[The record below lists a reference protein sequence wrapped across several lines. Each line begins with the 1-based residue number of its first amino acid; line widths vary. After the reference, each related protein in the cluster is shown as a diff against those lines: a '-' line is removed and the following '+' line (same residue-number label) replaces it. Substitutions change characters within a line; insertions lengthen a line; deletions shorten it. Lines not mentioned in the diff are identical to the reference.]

1 MKICLL
7 LPLYSIISILSL
19 VYAEVDV
26 YLHPWLN
33 VVESLAVGS
42 FFLLLLEYVSESRA
56 ERDVFFAAL
65 VIVDKKAQR
74 KGQSSQKGGLPWYR
88 VCSRSIA
95 YVIQRVNTSLETM
108 DHDIS
113 ISRRFI
119 FNSDFYSH
127 NSSYR

>member
-33 VVESLAVGS
+33 VVES
-42 FFLLLLEYVSESRA
+42 FFLLLLEYISESRA

-119 FNSDFYSH
+119 F
-127 NSSYR
+127 